1 MLDNM
6 FPFIDPIIELSE
18 DDTAFVIQVDAFFDF
33 LEKTGLDKALNLQKG
48 AKIEVPLDI
57 AMSLLRPDE
66 LEKLQ
71 KYIASYLRKHND
83 NEAE

>member
-18 DDTAFVIQVDAFFDF
+18 EGPAHLVIQADLFFDF
-33 LEKTGLDKALNLQKG
+33 LEKIGVDKPTSLPEG
-48 AKIEVPLDI
+48 TKIEVPLDI

-71 KYIASYLRKHND
+71 KYIASYLAKHRQQ
-83 NEAE
+83 